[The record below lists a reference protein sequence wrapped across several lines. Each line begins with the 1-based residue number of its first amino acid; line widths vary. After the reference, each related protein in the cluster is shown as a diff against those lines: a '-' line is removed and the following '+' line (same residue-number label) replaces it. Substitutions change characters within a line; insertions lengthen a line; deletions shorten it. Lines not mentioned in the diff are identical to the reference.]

1 MPAFRGVRAAAVA
14 LVLAASAGVTLASP
28 AAADPP
34 VVQDDHKW
42 MYPNQGRSIDVLAND
57 SDPDGDELAVC
68 RVEEPPRDAD
78 YFVETD
84 GDQIFVYSSEDTGE
98 DIVIDYYVCDFE
110 TLVPATLTISFREIH
125 PIKIAKLDRPGRL
138 RVTNDNKRVVRFLY
152 GSFSQDRPDG
162 RTRVP
167 AHDSVRHPGASSQD
181 RLDRHPRSQ
190 RVPRLRHRARDRAAP
205 RQSERP
211 REGHPHTRRGQALGQ
226 TALTGQP
233 VTSCLRP

>member
-14 LVLAASAGVTLASP
+14 LVLAASAGMTLASP

-167 AHDSVRHPGASSQD
+167 AHDSVVIRVHRHKIDWIAILGRSVFLGSGTVRGIELPRDSQSD
-181 RLDRHPRSQ
+181 
-190 RVPRLRHRARDRAAP
+190 RARVTLTRAEAKLWDRQ
-205 RQSERP
+205 R
-211 REGHPHTRRGQALGQ
+211 
-226 TALTGQP
+226 
-233 VTSCLRP
+233 

>member
-78 YFVETD
+78 YFVETN
-84 GDQIFVYSSEDTGE
+84 GDEILVYSGEDTGE

-125 PIKIAKLDRPGRL
+125 PIQIAKLDRPGRL

-152 GSFSQDRPDG
+152 GSFRQDRPDG
-162 RTRVP
+162 RVRVP
-167 AHDSVRHPGASSQD
+167 AHDSVVIRVHRHKIDWIAILGRSVFLGSGTVRGIELPARDSQ
-181 RLDRHPRSQ
+181 SA
-190 RVPRLRHRARDRAAP
+190 RARVTLTRAEAKLWDRQ
-205 RQSERP
+205 R
-211 REGHPHTRRGQALGQ
+211 
-226 TALTGQP
+226 
-233 VTSCLRP
+233 